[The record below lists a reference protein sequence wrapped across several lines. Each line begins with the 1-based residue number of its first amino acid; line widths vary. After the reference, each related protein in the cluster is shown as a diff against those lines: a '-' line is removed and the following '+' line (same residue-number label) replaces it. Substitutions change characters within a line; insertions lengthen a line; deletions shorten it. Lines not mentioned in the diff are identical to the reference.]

1 MNMKTRNIF
10 GLLMTAFVLGVSS
23 CDYTDLDP
31 SDMVGKG
38 EAFKNVAGVRS
49 AVVGNYSQ
57 LSLRPSLSL
66 SAIISDDVVKGG
78 QNGGAGDDSYK
89 WTYSAGT
96 GDHNGFWE
104 DRYKII
110 NQANRILMYGKD
122 VTPEDD
128 SEKETLNDCFGQAYF
143 LRAYAH
149 FDLLRMFSDFKDEN
163 AYGIP
168 YITKAHILGLP
179 GRDKVGA
186 CYDYI
191 MKDLDQAFALL
202 KDEVSSEAAYASKAA
217 VYALKARVCLYRQKY
232 VHAAVYAGEALQL
245 VPLAS
250 ITDYASI
257 WSDKSNAG
265 VILKLPKKPGESA
278 LGTMFNSAD
287 HSQAFGP
294 SKGYMNNFDKT
305 NDIRYSIFVG
315 YGPDREGVM
324 VDLIKKYFGTD
335 ANAGLCDEKI
345 LRADEMKLIEIE
357 SYIKQGRWDEA
368 NESLNDFRRLRINNW
383 TTHNYS
389 NAELPD
395 ELLKERRR
403 ELGYEGHRFFDLRRY
418 NMPIVRD
425 DGSTLQADHFR
436 MIMPIPQAEI
446 EANVNIAKEQN
457 PGY

>member
-1 MNMKTRNIF
+1 MNMKTKNIF
-10 GLLMTAFVLGVSS
+10 GLLMTALAFGVSS
-23 CDYTDLDP
+23 CNFTDLEP
-31 SDMVGKG
+31 TDMVGKD
-38 EAFKNVAGVRS
+38 EAFKDVNGAKS
-49 AVVGNYSQ
+49 AVTGNYSQ
-57 LSLRPSLSL
+57 LSLRPCLSL

-78 QNGGAGDDSYK
+78 QNGGAGDDSFK

-110 NQANRILMYGKD
+110 NQANRILMYGKEL
-122 VTPEDD
+122 TPANE
-128 SEKETLNDCFGQAYF
+128 EEEETLNDCFGHAYF

-163 AYGIP
+163 AFGIP

-191 MKDLDQAFALL
+191 MKDLDQAFTLL
-202 KDEVSSEAAYASKAA
+202 KDDVSPAAAYASKAA

-232 VHAAVYAGEALQL
+232 VHAGVYASEALQL

-250 ITDYASI
+250 MADYPLVWTD
-257 WSDKSNAG
+257 KTNAG

-287 HSQAFGP
+287 HSQSFGP
-294 SKGYMNNFDKT
+294 SNSYMNDFDKT

-324 VDLIKKYFGTD
+324 VDLIKKYFGTE

-357 SYIKQGRWDEA
+357 CYIKQSRWDDA
-368 NESLNDFRRLRINNW
+368 NESLNDFRRLRISNW
-383 TTHNYS
+383 TTHTYS
-389 NAELPD
+389 NSELPG

-403 ELGYEGHRFFDLRRY
+403 ELSYEGHRYFDLRRY

-446 EANVNIAKEQN
+446 EANINIADEQN
-457 PGY
+457 DGY